1 MRYAFIREQQTDYS
15 VRRLCKMMAVH
26 PSGYYAWLEN
36 PDSARSIEDKR
47 LLGHIKLSWLESDS
61 VYGYRK
67 VTDDL
72 RDLGET
78 CGKHRVYRLMRQEKL
93 RSQTGYRRRISHR
106 GGPAAVTAPN
116 HLQRQ
121 FDVVEPNRVWV
132 TDITYIRTYEGW
144 LFLAVVIDLFS
155 RQVIGWSMGPRMD
168 RELAIN
174 ALLMAVW
181 RRQPQSTVLVHSDQG
196 SQFSSYD
203 WQAFLKAHNLQPSMS
218 RRGNCHDNA
227 VAESFFQLLKRE
239 RVRRKIYLTRNLAKQ
254 DVFDYIEMFYNPK
267 RRHSVSA
274 GMSPVEYE
282 KQYIER
288 LESV

>member
-1 MRYAFIREQQTDYS
+1 
-15 VRRLCKMMAVH
+15 MMAVH
-26 PSGYYAWLEN
+26 PSGYYAWLKN

-47 LLGHIKLSWLESDS
+47 LLGHIKLSWLESNS
-61 VYGYRK
+61 VYSYRK

-78 CGKHRVYRLMRQEKL
+78 CGKHRAYRLMRQEKL
-93 RSQTGYRRRISHR
+93 RSQTGYRRRNSHR

-121 FDVVEPNRVWV
+121 FAVVEPNRVWV

-155 RQVIGWSMGPRMD
+155 RQAIGWSMGPRMD

-174 ALLMAVW
+174 ALLIAVY
-181 RRQPQSTVLVHSDQG
+181 RRQQKPTVLVHSDQG

-218 RRGNCHDNA
+218 RRDNCHDDA

-239 RVRRKIYLTRNLAKQ
+239 RIRRKIYLTRNLAKQ

-282 KQYIER
+282 KQYFER

>member
-1 MRYAFIREQQTDYS
+1 
-15 VRRLCKMMAVH
+15 MMAVH
-26 PSGYYAWLEN
+26 PSGYYAWLET
-36 PDSARSIEDKR
+36 PHCPRAIEDKR
-47 LLGHIKLSWLESDS
+47 LLGHIKQSWLESGS

-67 VTDDL
+67 VRDDL
-72 RDLGET
+72 LALGET

-93 RSQTGYRRRISHR
+93 RSQTGYHRRPSPQ
-106 GGPAAVTAPN
+106 GGPAAVMAPN

-121 FDVVEPNRVWV
+121 FDVHEPNRVWV

-144 LFLAVVIDLFS
+144 LFLSAVLDLFS

-168 RELAIN
+168 RDLAIN

-181 RRQPQSTVLVHSDQG
+181 RRQPQSTVMVHSDQG

-239 RVRRKIYLTRNLAKQ
+239 RIRRKIYATRNEARQ

-267 RRHSVSA
+267 RRHGVSNRL
-274 GMSPVEYE
+274 SPVEYE
-282 KQYIER
+282 KQYFER
-288 LESV
+288 LASVEDFRGDSEK

>member
-1 MRYAFIREQQTDYS
+1 
-15 VRRLCKMMAVH
+15 MMAVH
-26 PSGYYAWLEN
+26 PSGYYASLEN

-47 LLGHIKLSWLESDS
+47 LLGHIKLSWLKSNS
-61 VYGYRK
+61 VYGDRK

-93 RSQTGYRRRISHR
+93 RSQTGYRRRNSHR

-121 FDVVEPNRVWV
+121 FAVVEPNRVWV
-132 TDITYIRTYEGW
+132 MDIPYIRKYEGW

-155 RQVIGWSMGPRMD
+155 RQVIGGAMGPRMD
-168 RELAIN
+168 RELATN
-174 ALLMAVW
+174 ALLMAVY

-239 RVRRKIYLTRNLAKQ
+239 RIRRKIYLTRNLAKQ
-254 DVFDYIEMFYNPK
+254 DVFDCIEMFYNPK

-274 GMSPVEYE
+274 VMSPV
-282 KQYIER
+282 
-288 LESV
+288 